1 MFKKLTFT
9 VVAMFAL
16 MSLGCACQSGG
27 FYRGACG
34 PCGPCGPCDASY
46 ECSACEPAACTACQ
60 PAACEAVTCSACEP
74 ATPCGQSC
82 GIPEPC
88 QPSACGVSACGACDA
103 CSSCNT
109 CTFQGC
115 RLGIGSGNGLFS
127 SFGSGAKMH
136 GFGKRSAG
144 YDNSEMYVTRGPR
157 DFFDPNPNQVR
168 Y

>member
-34 PCGPCGPCDASY
+34 PCGPCDASY

-60 PAACEAVTCSACEP
+60 PAAPCEAATCSACMP
-74 ATPCGQSC
+74 AAPCGQSC
-82 GIPEPC
+82 SVPEPC
-88 QPSACGVSACGACDA
+88 QPSACEVSACGACNS

-109 CTFQGC
+109 CNFQGC
-115 RLGIGSGNGLFS
+115 RLGIGSDNGLFS

-136 GFGKRSAG
+136 GFGKRNAG
-144 YDNSEMYVTRGPR
+144 YDSGEMYVTRGPR